1 MVVADSVS
9 ANGPPGGRRRPVLLA
24 VVAAGV
30 VLSFG
35 LLPSLLGSEQGSSG
49 DESGPGEPV
58 VDVVVPP
65 EVLPATTA
73 PSETF
78 VAAAPVEPYV
88 SIDGIPDSEN
98 PSTTPITDWLP
109 GDDGAGPLPL
119 GEVDRLPGN
128 LYLDFLAE
136 FCHVPPCFRDAVMKD
151 LDNSEVD
158 TFSLDDTA
166 FFCASRISQFE

>member
-1 MVVADSVS
+1 M
-9 ANGPPGGRRRPVLLA
+9 
-24 VVAAGV
+24 
-30 VLSFG
+30 
-35 LLPSLLGSEQGSSG
+35 
-49 DESGPGEPV
+49 
-58 VDVVVPP
+58 
-65 EVLPATTA
+65 
-73 PSETF
+73 
-78 VAAAPVEPYV
+78 EPYV